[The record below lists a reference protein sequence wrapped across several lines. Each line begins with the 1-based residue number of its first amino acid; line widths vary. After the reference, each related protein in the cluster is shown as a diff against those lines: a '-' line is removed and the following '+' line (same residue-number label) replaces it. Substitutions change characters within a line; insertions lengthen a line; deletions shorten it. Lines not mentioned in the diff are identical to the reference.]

1 MTGSK
6 LGLLL
11 APGLSG
17 MKRNLLPGLVL
28 QSCALFVV
36 LAYAFLPTFHAVLDN
51 VGALKARYGY
61 VFSAISTA
69 IFGGVIPYLVL
80 AATKQVPKGRA
91 LTEFVFYVFFWCWK
105 GAEVDALYRLQGLM
119 FGNAAT
125 VVTIASKTCVDQLI
139 YNTLWAAPTQ
149 VFFFLWKDAGFTRS
163 GLIRGF
169 REEPFMRR
177 VVVVLFSGWIIW
189 FPAVMIVYSLP
200 SALQIPLFNLVLCF
214 WCLLLSF
221 ISRGSLLRAR

>member
-1 MTGSK
+1 VTGSK

-28 QSCALFVV
+28 QTCALFVV
-36 LAYAFLPTFHAVLDN
+36 LAYAFLPSFHSVLDS
-51 VGALKARYGY
+51 VGTLKARYGY

-80 AATKQVPKGRA
+80 TATKQVPKGRA
-91 LTEFVFYVFFWCWK
+91 LGEFAFYVCFWLWK

-119 FGNAAT
+119 FGGAAT
-125 VVTIASKTCVDQLI
+125 IATIASKTCVDQFI

-149 VFFFLWKDAGFTRS
+149 VVFFLWKDAGFSRS
-163 GLIRGF
+163 GLIQGF
-169 REEPFMRR
+169 KDEPFGRR
-177 VVVVLFSGWIIW
+177 VVVILFSGWIVWI
-189 FPAVMIVYSLP
+189 PAVMIIYSLP
-200 SALQIPLFNLVLCF
+200 SALQVPLFNLVLCF

-221 ISRGSLLRAR
+221 ISRSTLVRTG